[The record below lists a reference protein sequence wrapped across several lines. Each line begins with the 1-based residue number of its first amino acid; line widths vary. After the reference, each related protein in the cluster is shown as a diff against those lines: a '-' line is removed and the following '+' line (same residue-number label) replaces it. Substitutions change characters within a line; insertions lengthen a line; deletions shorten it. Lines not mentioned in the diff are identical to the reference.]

1 MKVLLNKFKW
11 GIITCAA
18 LTLSFSYHAAVFWS
32 SLEHT
37 FPVPARL
44 VAFFG
49 IVSLLAL
56 VATFYIYSRNSR
68 DEDYQAVSLYES
80 VIYTIIT
87 GVLLYVYYWL
97 SSLGLFLVDSRM
109 VIGFALLLIFIW
121 GFYLKNPFRR
131 LI

>member
-11 GIITCAA
+11 GIITCTA
-18 LTLSFSYHAAVFWS
+18 LALSFSYHAAVFWS

-44 VAFFG
+44 VGFFG
-49 IVSLLAL
+49 IVSLFAL
-56 VATFYIYSRNSR
+56 VATFYIYSRNSPG
-68 DEDYQAVSLYES
+68 EDYQAVSLYES
-80 VIYTIIT
+80 VIYTVIT